1 MAANKAVF
9 NQTGVYF
16 KESSLGLEG
25 LGVVA
30 SHSEPSTRPL
40 HHGGSDETVISK
52 WKTQTDSLFYSGIP
66 TMVWLLPPGNKG
78 GVYRLV
84 TAEVMNRLSIND
96 NYRFHYSPEA
106 FDLWYSSIALVYRH
120 NNVKRVYRLEPWDEE
135 YIHRDY
141 GTPTTTVADVL
152 EVYRISQKMGTTELS
167 DAILDDIAKT
177 LLQEDALVAKHRAG
191 DATLQDCAF
200 AVR

>member
-1 MAANKAVF
+1 
-9 NQTGVYF
+9 
-16 KESSLGLEG
+16 
-25 LGVVA
+25 
-30 SHSEPSTRPL
+30 
-40 HHGGSDETVISK
+40 
-52 WKTQTDSLFYSGIP
+52 
-66 TMVWLLPPGNKG
+66 MVTP
-78 GVYRLV
+78 
-84 TAEVMNRLSIND
+84 EVMNRLSIND